1 MKLSKNGA
9 QPGGSMFLMFFV
21 MMIMLLI
28 FLNPGLFSAIG
39 SGIGYVLSP
48 VIGFG
53 GRLPLM
59 TILCASLIM
68 STISTLIRHHFI
80 NWADMAKNQKLMGA
94 FNKER

>member
-1 MKLSKNGA
+1 
-9 QPGGSMFLMFFV
+9 MFLMFFV

-48 VIGFG
+48 VIGFD

-80 NWADMAKNQKLMGA
+80 NIALAFMIVLIAPSPFGA
-94 FNKER
+94 PTSTPIG